1 MIKINSWVSKMK
13 TGPVLSFMGLGIFL
27 LALCPTMTL
36 AQVSAKGGPV
46 MIGSDTY
53 SMDQKALTQTF
64 VGRVQI
70 QQTDS
75 RLQADQITITHL
87 KSAGGNGMGEVSL
100 IEARGNVYYV
110 TPQESIR
117 GDMAVYTASSD
128 TMVITGEVILS
139 QGQNVMEGNR
149 LTVEVK
155 AEKTTM
161 DANASTRTR
170 GRVRGVFYPKDEKR

>member
-1 MIKINSWVSKMK
+1 MTM
-13 TGPVLSFMGLGIFL
+13 GFLPYLFMGL
-27 LALCPTMTL
+27 MTL
-36 AQVSAKGGPV
+36 LVLILSPSLSMAQVSAKGGPV

-53 SMDQKALTQTF
+53 SMDQKSLTQTF

-70 QQTDS
+70 QQADS

-117 GDMAVYTASSD
+117 GDMAVYTATSD
-128 TMVITGEVILS
+128 IMVITGEVILT

-161 DANASTRTR
+161 DASASTRTR